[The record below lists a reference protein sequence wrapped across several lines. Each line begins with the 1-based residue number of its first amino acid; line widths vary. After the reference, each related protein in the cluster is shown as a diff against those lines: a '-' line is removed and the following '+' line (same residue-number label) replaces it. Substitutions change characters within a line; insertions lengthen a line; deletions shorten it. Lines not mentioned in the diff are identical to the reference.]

1 MELCRV
7 HGEFESEEM
16 AELAAGRIRRNVR
29 GIRRIT
35 VHPLGH
41 AVPAARG
48 RERFT
53 MLPANLRMMN
63 YATDVMYSD
72 ISKDT
77 VPEPMRR
84 KSTELLVICDALYS
98 GNVSAIMQSMGA
110 VRMRLT

>member
-1 MELCRV
+1 MLPDV
-7 HGEFESEEM
+7 SGAMSEGYG
-16 AELAAGRIRRNVR
+16 ASQCIRSVMPF
-29 GIRRIT
+29 RRQ
-35 VHPLGH
+35 G
-41 AVPAARG
+41 
-48 RERFT
+48 FT